1 MLNIGMNRGIYSS
14 AKAMQTTTQW
24 MDVISNN
31 LANASTDGYKTDTI
45 AFADVLVKNM
55 YANGGSGKF
64 LGSVG
69 SGPDA
74 VVESTDMKLGP
85 VRSTGNPLD
94 IALQNPKEML
104 AINADGKTQYT
115 RDGALKVSPDM
126 FVVTQ
131 RGFQVLDDRGQ
142 PIKVSKEGIVH
153 ISPTGEVI
161 QGTQEIAKLG
171 VYTGTFTK
179 EGNNLWSA
187 PQPNRVTEPTLAIA
201 SLEGSNV
208 DAIATMVDLIKITR
222 HFEMSQKSIQ
232 SQDDMTGKL
241 FEILKR

>member
-94 IALQNPKEML
+94 IALQDPKQML
-104 AINADGKTQYT
+104 AVSVDGRTQYT
-115 RDGALKVSPDM
+115 RDGALKVDSDK
-126 FVVTQ
+126 FLVTQ
-131 RGFQVLDDRGQ
+131 RGHRVLDDRGQ
-142 PIKVSKEGIVH
+142 PIKLGNEGLVH
-153 ISPTGEVI
+153 ISPTGQVM
-161 QGTQEIAKLG
+161 QGTDEIASLG
-171 VYTGTFTK
+171 IFTGVFTK

-208 DAIATMVDLIKITR
+208 DAVATMVDLIKITR